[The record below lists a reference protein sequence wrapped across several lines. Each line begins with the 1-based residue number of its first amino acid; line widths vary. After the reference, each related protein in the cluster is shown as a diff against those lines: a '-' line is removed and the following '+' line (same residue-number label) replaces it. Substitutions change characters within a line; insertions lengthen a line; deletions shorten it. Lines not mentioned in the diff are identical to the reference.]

1 MQALSA
7 VIKIIKLVFIIFFI
21 CGLFQL
27 LRNCVKPLLKLRK
40 VVIKLK
46 INPLLEFS
54 SRKEQ
59 QPRICFISLG
69 FLKSYLPRIV
79 IKVEKPANANPKVYA
94 ITMPYKLKP
103 KTDIPIFS

>member
-1 MQALSA
+1 
-7 VIKIIKLVFIIFFI
+7 
-21 CGLFQL
+21 
-27 LRNCVKPLLKLRK
+27 

-59 QPRICFISLG
+59 QPRMYFVSLG

-79 IKVEKPANANPKVYA
+79 MKVEKPANANPKVYA
-94 ITMPYKLKP
+94 ITIPYRLKP
-103 KTDIPIFS
+103 KTDSPIFSPISAHIIHRISIPRAATNVLLTF